1 MNDAGGGREL
11 TAEDSAERRPRDGAE
26 RGAGDRAASAAAPTT
41 NTELE
46 PAVGDRI
53 DAYRLVRLIGS
64 GSTGRVFE
72 VEHERIGR
80 RAAMKTL
87 AASHATHPGAIRR
100 LFTEALAVNRINHPH
115 IVEVTDLVENGV
127 HDPLVPRPG
136 GALPPRVNAIV
147 MELLEGQSLAQAIAE
162 HGPLEPGRFLGIL
175 AQVCRALA
183 AAHAAGFVHR
193 DLKPDNIFLVDRGRD
208 EDFVKLL
215 DFGLTKAFGDQRL
228 LTQTPAAATMDGFFV
243 GTPAYVS
250 PEQASGRPIDHGT
263 DVYAVGVILYELI
276 CGRLPFEGPSVNEF
290 LIQHVTVPAP
300 SLPPDVRATKLGATL
315 DAIVQRCLEKDPAG
329 RFPSAE
335 RLARLFQELAR
346 GGEIAFTGIGS
357 YLADHRRTARA
368 RDRDEALRAG
378 LGLGL
383 GLLLALGAGAGL
395 SHLRRKE
402 RAPVVVSAP
411 ALTSPHVDAPPPA
424 PPVPADVTLLFESDP
439 AGAEVRMV
447 HADTGAAEALGTTPF
462 RRTIAR
468 SADEITFEIHLEGY
482 RTMRVPTPAT
492 TDRTINVSLNRLAP
506 VRLAAKQT
514 RATRTA
520 NAGKAKKTPTK
531 SADARA
537 MDAKAPP
544 RARPIEIDQTNPYA
558 REKTL
563 DPFH

>member
-1 MNDAGGGREL
+1 MNGAGGEREL
-11 TAEDSAERRPRDGAE
+11 G
-26 RGAGDRAASAAAPTT
+26 GAGRRANDMENERAAADRIATPLAPASSA
-41 NTELE
+41 ELE
-46 PAVGDRI
+46 PGVGDRI
-53 DAYRLVRLIGS
+53 DSYRLVRLIGA

-87 AASHATHPGAIRR
+87 AASHAAHAGAIKR

-115 IVEVTDLVENGV
+115 IVEVTDLVENGI
-127 HDPLVPRPG
+127 HYPAAPRPG
-136 GALPPRVNAIV
+136 GAPPPRVNAIV

-208 EDFVKLL
+208 EEFVKLL
-215 DFGLTKAFGDQRL
+215 DFGLTKAFGSEGT

-250 PEQASGRPIDHGT
+250 PEQASGRPIDHRT
-263 DVYAVGVILYELI
+263 DIYALGVVLFELI

-315 DAIVQRCLEKDPAG
+315 DAIVQRCLQKDPAG

-335 RLARLFQELAR
+335 RLARLLQELSR
-346 GGEIAFTGIGS
+346 GGEIAFTGIGG
-357 YLADHRRTARA
+357 YLADQQRTVRA
-368 RDRDEALRAG
+368 RDRDEAIRAG

-383 GLLLALGAGAGL
+383 GLLLALGAGAGI
-395 SHLRRKE
+395 SHLRHKGA
-402 RAPVVVSAP
+402 APVVVSAP
-411 ALTSPHVDAPPPA
+411 ALTLPHVSPVPPA
-424 PPVPADVTLLFESDP
+424 PPVSLRVTLLFESDP
-439 AGAEVRMV
+439 PGAEVRMV
-447 HADTGAAEALGTTPF
+447 HGDTGDAEALGTTPF

-468 SADEITFEIHLEGY
+468 GSDEVTFDIHLDGY
-482 RTMRVPTPAT
+482 DTMRVPTPAT
-492 TDRTINVSLNRLAP
+492 SDRTINVSLNRSPPARAAARKAKAARAAKTAGSDNPRAADAKP
-506 VRLAAKQT
+506 VR
-514 RATRTA
+514 R
-520 NAGKAKKTPTK
+520 P
-531 SADARA
+531 ARA
-537 MDAKAPP
+537 VE
-544 RARPIEIDQTNPYA
+544 RAVEIDQTDPYA
-558 REKTL
+558 RDKTL
-563 DPFH
+563 DPFR